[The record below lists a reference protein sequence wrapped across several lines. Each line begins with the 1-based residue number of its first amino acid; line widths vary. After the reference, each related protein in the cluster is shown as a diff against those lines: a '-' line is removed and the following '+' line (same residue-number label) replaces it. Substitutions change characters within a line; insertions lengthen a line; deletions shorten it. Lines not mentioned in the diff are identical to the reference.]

1 MVELSKLLVPRVVLA
16 VLGLLSAVALM
27 LTGTVSSEV
36 GVLLLVGIL
45 ASFGVY
51 QKSGLRG
58 N

>member
-16 VLGLLSAVALM
+16 IIGLLAAVLLM
-27 LTGTVSSEV
+27 LTDTISSEV
-36 GVLLLVGIL
+36 GVLLMVGIL

-51 QKSGLRG
+51 QKSGVGG